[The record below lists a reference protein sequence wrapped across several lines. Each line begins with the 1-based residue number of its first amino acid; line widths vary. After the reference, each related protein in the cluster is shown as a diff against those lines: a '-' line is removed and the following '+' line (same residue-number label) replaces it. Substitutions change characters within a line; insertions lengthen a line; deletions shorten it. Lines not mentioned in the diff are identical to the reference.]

1 METKIIEEELEAQEP
16 KKQEKKPEEGP
27 RTFKI
32 IFKRDDV
39 FSLKGILIIV
49 ALIALIKVLREH
61 YPTFLDEY
69 PMINWLVNLVIEGYE
84 ICVALLRTVFRF
96 LCDLV
101 TNFSKAFS
109 NAGENFSSIW
119 EMIKALVAMI

>member
-1 METKIIEEELEAQEP
+1 METKVIEEELEAQKP
-16 KKQEKKPEEGP
+16 QKPNKPEEGH

-32 IFKRDDV
+32 TFKRDDV

-84 ICVALLRTVFRF
+84 ICVALLRTVLRF
-96 LCDLV
+96 LLDLFS
-101 TNFSKAFS
+101 NFSKAFS